1 MRRRCHSET
10 RASRVQSNSKER
22 LTCAEGQHWRFQRRI
37 LPYGTTIGSNEES
50 GGGLGAC
57 SAYQNNSCVPV
68 CSANMATVSRRP
80 ERLQNPTRLQDRGI
94 SNTDRICC
102 DNWVINILPYLPI
115 QTLSL
120 QHTSTI
126 AQRKKK
132 RKKKKISFIVCSV
145 NLVRRTYHW
154 YKNNSYF
161 RFNLICLP

>member
-1 MRRRCHSET
+1 MQTLCECTRIPQNISHAIHKSHVGSTCTGMRRRCHSET

-37 LPYGTTIGSNEES
+37 LPYGTTIGSTEES

-68 CSANMATVSRRP
+68 CSANMATASRRL
-80 ERLQNPTRLQDRGI
+80 ECLQNPTRLQDRGI

-120 QHTSTI
+120 QHASTI
-126 AQRKKK
+126 AQRKK
-132 RKKKKISFIVCSV
+132 RKKKRSV
-145 NLVRRTYHW
+145 
-154 YKNNSYF
+154 S
-161 RFNLICLP
+161 